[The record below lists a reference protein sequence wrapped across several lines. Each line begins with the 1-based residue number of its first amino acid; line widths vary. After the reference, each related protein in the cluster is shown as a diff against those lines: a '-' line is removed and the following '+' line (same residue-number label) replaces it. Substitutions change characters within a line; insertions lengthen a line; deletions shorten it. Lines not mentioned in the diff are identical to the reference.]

1 MIVRRFLLW
10 ARTAPA
16 EARASGAA
24 ALAGAYLRSGMSD
37 EDRREAETALLALI
51 DDPAPCVRRAIAEEM
66 AASPRTPRA
75 LAIGLIADQ
84 SDVAALVL
92 ANSPVLGEADLVDAA
107 AVGDVLAQRAV
118 ALRRCLPGSVAAAL
132 AEVGCEEALLTL
144 AGNRTAEIPDFSFAR
159 MMERHGDN
167 GALREALLERADLPP
182 GLRQA
187 IAARV
192 SDALAQF
199 VSGCGW
205 LTPERSARLAR
216 ESTERV
222 AVALAAGGQASD
234 APAIVEVLR
243 ATGRLTAGLILRSL
257 LSGEPA
263 LAEAA
268 FVSLSELP
276 AGRVAALL
284 RDRRG
289 AGLRALCRKAGLPQ
303 ALEPAFTAAIL
314 ALNSRGFD
322 TVATRQGLDRG
333 LLAAVLQA
341 CDGMEGPEADA
352 LMALLRR
359 LDAEAARDEARR
371 MADSLADDAALA
383 LLVEADPNFLL
394 ELAEDETRVA
404 A

>member
-24 ALAGAYLRSGMSD
+24 ALAGAYLRSGLSD
-37 EDRREAETALLALI
+37 DDRREAETALIALI
-51 DDPAPCVRRAIAEEM
+51 DDPAPSVRRAIAEEM
-66 AASPRTPRA
+66 AASPRTPRTLA
-75 LAIGLIADQ
+75 LGLIADQ

-92 ANSPVLGEADLVDAA
+92 AHSPVLTDADLVDAV

-118 ALRRCLPGSVAAAL
+118 AMRRCLPASVAAAL
-132 AEVGCEEALLTL
+132 AEVGCDEALLTL
-144 AGNRTAEIPDFSFAR
+144 AGNRTAEIPDFSFER
-159 MMERHGDN
+159 MMERCGDN
-167 GALREALLERADLPP
+167 GALREALLERADLPA

-222 AVALAAGGQASD
+222 AVALAAGGEASD

-268 FVSLSELP
+268 LVSLSDLP
-276 AGRVAALL
+276 APRVAALL

-289 AGLRALCRKAGLPQ
+289 AGLRALCRKAGLP
-303 ALEPAFTAAIL
+303 ATLEPAFIAAII
-314 ALNSRGFD
+314 ALNARGFD
-322 TVATRQGLDRG
+322 AAGPRQGLDRC
-333 LLAAVLQA
+333 LLTEVMRA
-341 CDGMEGPEADA
+341 CDGLAGPEADA

-359 LDAEAARDEARR
+359 MDAEAARDEARR
-371 MADSLADDAALA
+371 MADSLADDAAFA

-394 ELAEDETRVA
+394 ELADEAPRVA